1 MGSCFSTTNDDDTPE
16 IQNYSSFTNFS
27 LSDLKT
33 ATKNFSSD
41 VIISEKAED
50 CSNVV
55 YKGRFAQNLGFVAVK
70 RFKNMPLVDRGY
82 FTGDAKEVGELKH
95 KRLVKLMGCCCDE
108 DGELLLVSEFM
119 PNATLSQRLF
129 HQKKKPMEWSMRLR
143 VAYHIAEALD
153 YCSTA
158 GFVKYSNLSAST
170 ILFDSDGGACLSSFG
185 LLREII
191 GYNRREEGSVNPGNV
206 TYRFGIILLNLL
218 TGVKIPP
225 SHAPEVIRGMSV
237 THLMDTNLIGK
248 YSDEEATIVLKIAS
262 KCLQCTDANKSLIT
276 KELVAALEA
285 LHTKRQILSIQIL
298 EMIKQDEVGASS
310 SQGQE
315 VEPLEEVSSS
325 ELSSLG
331 QACQKLDL
339 VALHNVLKQPEY
351 AAVYSNKL
359 SFAGW
364 LQETS
369 GIDDVDEQQADL
381 EFISQ
386 NHISTIDKYTEIIET
401 RKKVSVN
408 VFARRCFSHIK
419 RNQVVAAVVDAMR
432 AQSEFPESPIGFY
445 LPSLILA
452 RIGSNTRSARVFKQ
466 ATQIEAEL
474 GRSMVMAPSSAM
486 LESTKQQQQEASSS
500 SIC

>member
-1 MGSCFSTTNDDDTPE
+1 MGSCFSTTNEDDTPE
-16 IQNYSSFTNFS
+16 MQNDSSFTNFS

-33 ATKNFSSD
+33 ATKNFSSG
-41 VIISEKAED
+41 VIISEDAED

-55 YKGRFAQNLGFVAVK
+55 YKGRLPQNLGFVAVK

-82 FTGDAKEVGELKH
+82 FKGDAKEVGELKH

-108 DGELLLVSEFM
+108 DELLLVAEFM
-119 PNATLSQRLF
+119 PNVTLARRLF
-129 HQKKKPMEWSMRLR
+129 RQKNKTMEWSMRLR

-153 YCSTA
+153 YCSTL
-158 GFVKYSNLSAST
+158 GFAKYSNLSAST

-191 GYNRREEGSVNPGNV
+191 GSNRREEGSVNPGNV

-218 TGVKIPP
+218 TGVQIPP

-237 THLMDTNLIGK
+237 THLMDPNLLGK
-248 YSDEEATIVLKIAS
+248 YSDEEATIVLNIAS
-262 KCLQCTDANKSLIT
+262 NCLQCTDASKSLIT
-276 KELVAALEA
+276 KELVAALKA
-285 LHTKRQILSIQIL
+285 LHTKRQITSIQIL

-315 VEPLEEVSSS
+315 VEPLDEVSSS

-339 VALHNVLKQPEY
+339 VALYNVLAQPEY
-351 AAVYSNKL
+351 AAVYYNKL
-359 SFAGW
+359 SFVGW

-369 GIDDVDEQQADL
+369 GIDDVDGEEAHL
-381 EFISQ
+381 EFRSQ

-445 LPSLILA
+445 LHSLILA
-452 RIGSNTRSARVFKQ
+452 RMGSNTRSARVFKQ

-474 GRSMVMAPSSAM
+474 GRSMVMVRIDILM
-486 LESTKQQQQEASSS
+486 LTV
-500 SIC
+500 IDDFYFHVN